1 MKKKAVSLALLCALV
16 LAACVAPA
24 EEKGMEIL
32 ADPVAAVTSPAES
45 APEIHTEAEFSPPTG
60 QQRAIDAYQE
70 IIDFFVTP
78 RSPKDPNYPGYP
90 DGFADA
96 YIGEDN
102 YLYVCL
108 TDTEGPEKM
117 KYLRAVS
124 EPQILKFVEVEHS
137 YNDLYALQM
146 ALAEIEG
153 LEFSFIG
160 VDVTGNKVDLGIPD
174 IGKKDAILDLLEE
187 QLPEEVK
194 IRFDQL
200 PISIEES
207 PYATFG

>member
-1 MKKKAVSLALLCALV
+1 MKKMIWILMLALALTACAKKDTTSERTLYAAVSSSAETD
-16 LAACVAPA
+16 APKIHEDG
-24 EEKGMEIL
+24 EEFI
-32 ADPVAAVTSPAES
+32 
-45 APEIHTEAEFSPPTG
+45 PPNG

-78 RSPKDPNYPGYP
+78 RSPEDPDYPGYP
-90 DGFADA
+90 DDFADA

-124 EPQILKFVEVEHS
+124 EPRILKFVEVEHS

-153 LEFSFIG
+153 LDFSFIG

-174 IGKKDAILDLLEE
+174 IGKKDAVLDLLEE

-194 IRFDQL
+194 ARFDQL
-200 PISIEES
+200 PLVIEES